1 MGAAVGK
8 PEERLVVAEPEEQ
21 PVKLLAVAEPG
32 GRTPPEDYALAGWDR
47 KRKRRRGRGEQG
59 V

>member
-21 PVKLLAVAEPG
+21 PVKRRAVAEPE
-32 GRTPPEDYALAGWDR
+32 GRTHPEDYALADWDR
-47 KRKRRRGRGEQG
+47 KRKGRGEQG

>member
-21 PVKLLAVAEPG
+21 PVKRLAVAEPE

-47 KRKRRRGRGEQG
+47 KRKRRGEQG